1 MPSTH
6 SKAAPARPAT
16 SLFHAFHGSLPIAAF
31 WKDPQLRLQEANP
44 RFIQLFGL
52 ADDHALRGSR
62 EDAFLSPADAEI
74 IRYLDQHVL
83 ATGEPVLDHELAA
96 TLPDGRIVALLT
108 SRSLML
114 NASGATIGILAT
126 YQDLTQQR
134 ATERQI
140 LDHQR
145 ELEQRNQAIEF
156 DLDSAQQ
163 IQKFLMGR
171 RAEPCPFLKVQFR
184 YRYMEKVGGDYVSL
198 RAFDDSSYSMLLAD
212 LTGHGVTAA
221 LFMALIKYISKE
233 APEEVRSLPAY
244 FLSYLDME
252 FFGQIPNGFFTAF
265 SATARHLP
273 DSNRVE
279 LEYASAAH
287 PVGIIVRRDGSFET
301 LQQGDFAIGLLDFV
315 ERESHKIQLATGDR
329 LYAYTDGFTEAA
341 SPQDEEFGL
350 ARLAANL
357 AEHRHLPLRESIDAL
372 YQAVDSFTGSDL
384 GQDDMTILA
393 IEAVEH
399 SPAPDRPTEPLQ
411 DWAAN

>member
-1 MPSTH
+1 MPSLRPR
-6 SKAAPARPAT
+6 AAPAPHA
-16 SLFHAFHGSLPIAAF
+16 SLFRAFHGSLPIAAF
-31 WKDPQLRLQEANP
+31 CKDVQLRFLEANS
-44 RFIQLFGL
+44 RFLQLFGL
-52 ADDHALRGSR
+52 ADDRSLRGSR
-62 EDAFLSPADAEI
+62 EDTFLSPAEAAVV
-74 IRYLDQHVL
+74 RYLDQRVL

-96 TLPDGRIVALLT
+96 TLPNGRSVALLT
-108 SRSLML
+108 TRCPLL
-114 NASGATIGILAT
+114 DASGRTVGVIAT

-134 ATERQI
+134 AAERQI
-140 LDHQR
+140 LAHQR

-171 RAEPCPFLKVQFR
+171 RAEPCPFLDVQFR

-198 RAFDDSSYSMLLAD
+198 RAFDDDSYSMLLAD

-252 FFGQIPNGFFTAF
+252 FCGQIPNGFFTAF
-265 SATARHLP
+265 SATARYQP
-273 DSNRVE
+273 DTGRVA
-279 LEYASAAH
+279 LEYASAGH
-287 PVGIIVRRDGSFET
+287 PVGLVVRRDGSCET

-315 ERESHKIQLATGDR
+315 ERESHQIQLETGDR

-341 SPQDEEFGL
+341 SPRAEEFGL
-350 ARLAANL
+350 ARLAATL
-357 AEHRHLPLRESIDAL
+357 AAARQLPLSSAIDAL
-372 YQAVDSFTGSDL
+372 YQAVDAHTGSDL

-393 IEAVEH
+393 IEATVRAP
-399 SPAPDRPTEPLQ
+399 PAPRRADPLQ